1 MRIDDETSEP
11 VRSPVLRW
19 IGIAGGVVL
28 LTGGVLVVRT
38 LNSGGG
44 PAPRMQ
50 EVTMVKI
57 VLPPAPPPPPPPPP
71 PPEQHV
77 AEEKMI
83 EQTPVEQAEAK
94 PEAKPEPAAGVGTSI
109 KGDGAADGFG
119 LSANGAGGGGG
130 GSTAHSSGSRWGWY
144 AAEVQTAIAG
154 ALRQDPLSRGADFQ
168 VRVRIWSSP
177 EGRIERA
184 VLSDSTGNPA
194 LDQALQTR
202 VLNGLRLPEP
212 PPAGMPMP
220 IVLRLTARRTQ
231 PST

>member
-19 IGIAGGVVL
+19 IGIAGGAVL
-28 LTGGVLVVRT
+28 LAGAVAVVRT
-38 LNSGGG
+38 FNSGGG

-71 PPEQHV
+71 EQHV

-83 EQTPVEQAEAK
+83 EQTPVEQAEPK
-94 PEAKPEPAAGVGTSI
+94 PEAKPEPSAGLGTSI
-109 KGDGAADGFG
+109 KGDGAPDGFG
-119 LSANGAGGGGG
+119 LSGNGAGGPGSG
-130 GSTAHSSGSRWGWY
+130 GSHRSSASRWGWY
-144 AAEVQTAIAG
+144 AAEVQTAIAT
-154 ALRQDPLSRGADFQ
+154 ALRRDPLSRGADFR
-168 VRVRIWSSP
+168 VRVRIWSTP

-194 LDQALQTR
+194 LDDALQTR

-220 IVLRLTARRTQ
+220 IVLRLTARRAQ
-231 PST
+231 PAT

>member
-1 MRIDDETSEP
+1 MRIDDETAEP

-19 IGIAGGVVL
+19 IGIAGGAIL
-28 LTGGVLVVRT
+28 LAGGVVVVRT
-38 LNSGGG
+38 LNSGGSA
-44 PAPRMQ
+44 PPRMQ

-71 PPEQHV
+71 PPEQRV

-94 PEAKPEPAAGVGTSI
+94 PEAKPEPSAGVGTSI

-119 LSANGAGGGGG
+119 LSANGGNGGGA
-130 GSTAHSSGSRWGWY
+130 GSGNRSSGSRWGWY
-144 AAEVQTAIAG
+144 AAEVQTAIAA
-154 ALRQDPLSRGADFQ
+154 ALRRDPLSRAADF
-168 VRVRIWSSP
+168 RVRIRIWTTP

-194 LDQALQTR
+194 LDEALQTR
-202 VLNGLRLPEP
+202 VLNGLRLPEAP
-212 PPAGMPMP
+212 PTGMPMP
-220 IVLRLTARRTQ
+220 IVLRLTAHRAS